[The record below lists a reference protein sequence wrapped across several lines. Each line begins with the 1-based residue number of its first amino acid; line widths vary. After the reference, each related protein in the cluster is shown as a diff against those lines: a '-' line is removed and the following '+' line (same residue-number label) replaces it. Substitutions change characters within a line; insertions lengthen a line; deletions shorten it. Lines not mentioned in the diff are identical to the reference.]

1 MFRNLFYLF
10 AIVFKVITVDNS
22 HLLPHRIQTSQQL
35 TSGRLSRLAASTK
48 PFPSLKHPKRP
59 SRLRGPR
66 LSRHRTATAQTGQPT
81 CCPISLNRPPT
92 AACALVTSAAAAR
105 GVAAVA
111 TAPRHSLASSHP
123 SPLHTRHAASRYPH
137 VCHHTHEATRRR
149 RRNTSARRALDPA
162 PPHAHTYT
170 HAPCARSTVR
180 AGLTPSYK
188 ESPSRCPRSSPGL
201 HRDGPATPIRGRGPR
216 AAASSACAAM

>member
-1 MFRNLFYLF
+1 MGLAAGDAEAEPGMCGFCPNQNGLSGLYCIYVRVRLLTSRTGADLLFLRVFRNLFYLF
-10 AIVFKVITVDNS
+10 AIAFKVITVDNS

-92 AACALVTSAAAAR
+92 AACALVTSAAAVHHAVLR
-105 GVAAVA
+105 G
-111 TAPRHSLASSHP
+111 
-123 SPLHTRHAASRYPH
+123 
-137 VCHHTHEATRRR
+137 
-149 RRNTSARRALDPA
+149 
-162 PPHAHTYT
+162 
-170 HAPCARSTVR
+170 
-180 AGLTPSYK
+180 
-188 ESPSRCPRSSPGL
+188 
-201 HRDGPATPIRGRGPR
+201 
-216 AAASSACAAM
+216 